1 MVCVFTQRCQFSIS
15 RNKAVKC
22 YCGELHLSNK
32 DELNVNF
39 WFLSRI
45 LLVIFRTFV
54 FTIYFNKF
62 AFFVYGKSQ
71 NRMFQTG
78 PLNFSSFWFD
88 FFFVKFLNIIFLH
101 YFFCMLLIQK
111 WFNKKRW
118 NSKVVWSSSLFMKR
132 IFAWRI
138 NKSDN
143 DDHHGEI
150 SADNGN
156 KLGRLTY
163 VVLLCLLLDVPT
175 YKSNMVQNNSKGS
188 FNGEKA

>member
-1 MVCVFTQRCQFSIS
+1 MHLNATDTRYEMKSKVINIYKFS

-39 WFLSRI
+39 WFLARI

-88 FFFVKFLNIIFLH
+88 FFLLNFSTLFSCIT
-101 YFFCMLLIQK
+101 FFACCWSKNDLIKKGEIAK
-111 WFNKKRW
+111 WFDLVHCLWRGYSHEEQINQIMTTIMAK
-118 NSKVVWSSSLFMKR
+118 FPR
-132 IFAWRI
+132 IMVI
-138 NKSDN
+138 NWVD
-143 DDHHGEI
+143 
-150 SADNGN
+150 
-156 KLGRLTY
+156 
-163 VVLLCLLLDVPT
+163 
-175 YKSNMVQNNSKGS
+175 
-188 FNGEKA
+188 